1 MSEQAY
7 TIRYYSAN
15 VKAAIKALPKGVFAA
30 YIKLTMKMQ
39 LIGPNLGLPKTKSLG
54 SGLFEIRA
62 DAAEGW
68 GRVFYC
74 TMKDKQIVMLHSF
87 LKKTNATPPRERETA
102 ERRMREVKNGTVH
115 PIG

>member
-1 MSEQAY
+1 MSEV
-7 TIRYYSAN
+7 TIQFYSDR
-15 VKAAIKALPKGVFAA
+15 VKAAIFGLPKGIFAA
-30 YIKLTMKMQ
+30 FFDAVKRMEIS
-39 LIGPNLGLPKTKSLG
+39 GPNLGMPDTKVLG
-54 SGLFEIRA
+54 GGLFEIRA

-74 TMKDKQIVMLHSF
+74 TLKGKRIVILHSF
-87 LKKTNATPPRERETA
+87 MKKTNATPPRERETA

>member
-1 MSEQAY
+1 MRGTYADIIS
-7 TIRYYSAN
+7 
-15 VKAAIKALPKGVFAA
+15 K
-30 YIKLTMKMQ
+30 MKV
-39 LIGPNLGLPKTKSLG
+39 LGPNLGMPHTKPPG

-62 DAAEGW
+62 NAAEGW

-74 TMKDKQIVMLHSF
+74 TMKGQKIIMLHSF
-87 LKKTNATPPRERETA
+87 LKKTNATPSRERETA